1 MKKKIYVMFM
11 MLVMLFT
18 VVGCGKEKKENVSE
32 EVSVQDDI
40 VNFVNVEL
48 AGIMTYRD
56 TAIESYNSYFMEESV
71 NVSDFLTELE
81 VAAIPNMESFVSELE
96 KIQVETPEVQELKD
110 MYLES
115 ANMQLEAMRMVVT
128 AIKEENPDYLAE
140 ADILISDAG
149 DIMIQYESKLK
160 LLCIDYDV
168 DINGSF

>member
-11 MLVMLFT
+11 LLAMLFT
-18 VVGCGKEKKENVSE
+18 VAGCGKENKENVSE

-81 VAAIPNMESFVSELE
+81 AAAIPNMESFVSELE

-140 ADILISDAG
+140 ADILISGAG

>member
-1 MKKKIYVMFM
+1 MRKKIYVMFM
-11 MLVMLFT
+11 MMTMLFAFS
-18 VVGCGKEKKENVSE
+18 GCGKDKDENVSE

-56 TAIESYNSYFMEESV
+56 TAIESYNSYFVEENV
-71 NVSDFLTELE
+71 NVSEFLTELE
-81 VAAIPNMESFVSELE
+81 VAAIPNMESFVSGLE
-96 KIQVETPEVQELKD
+96 KVQVDTPEVQELKD

-115 ANMQLEAMRMVVT
+115 ANMQLEAMKMVVT

-149 DIMIQYESKLK
+149 EIMIQYESKLK